1 MELEQE
7 PPVVKPGQTI
17 TSVTDKISSIVLA
30 EHMPL
35 SWAIGLGFSLF
46 LLLVLF
52 ASVGYLILAGVGIW
66 GINIPVAWGFAII
79 NFVWWI
85 GIGHAGTLISAMLLL
100 LRQEWRTS
108 INRFAEAMTIF
119 ALSSAALFPLIHLG
133 RLWLFYWMVPYP
145 NSMELLPQFRSPL
158 LWDFYAVFTYFAVSL
173 LFWYLGLVPDLAT
186 LRDRAQNR
194 LARSIY
200 GFFALGWRGSAVDW
214 LRYENQYFLL
224 AALATPLVI
233 SVHSIVG
240 LDFAVSVV
248 PGWHTTISPP
258 FFVVGAVFSGFAMV
272 LLLAIPLR
280 RFFRLEAYITMH
292 HLDNLAKLLLA
303 TGLLVTYGYLMEIF
317 HGWYTGSIFEEA
329 TVLNRFFGAYA
340 PLYWTMLLANVLVP
354 QLFWFRRARRSLP
367 VLFVVSLIVLIG
379 MWLERFIVVIAALYR
394 DYLPSAWG
402 LFTPTIWD
410 WATLLGSFGLF
421 LTLMFLFVR
430 FLPIISIFEM
440 RELVA
445 EKEDEAQQRVN
456 RF

>member
-17 TSVTDKISSIVLA
+17 TTVTDRISSIVLA

-52 ASVGYLILAGVGIW
+52 ASIGYLILAGVGIW
-66 GINIPVAWGFAII
+66 GINIPVAWGFAIV

-173 LFWYLGLVPDLAT
+173 LFWYMGLVPDLAT

-194 LARSIY
+194 LVRSVY

-280 RFFRLEAYITMH
+280 WFFRLEAFITMH

-329 TVLNRFFGAYA
+329 TLLNRFFGDYA
-340 PLYWTMLLANVLVP
+340 PLYWTMLLANALVP

-367 VLFVVSLIVLIG
+367 VLFIVAFIVLIG
-379 MWLERFIVVIAALYR
+379 MWLERFIVVIASLYR

-402 LFTPTIWD
+402 FFTPTIWD
-410 WATLLGSFGLF
+410 WATLLGSMGLF

-430 FLPIISIFEM
+430 FLPVISIFEM

-445 EKEDEAQQRVN
+445 EKEDEE
-456 RF
+456 